1 MVDSQQQP
9 GSASLGVFSRIRT
22 REDALRVVRGAAIT
36 FYLAAAVL
44 AWLAW
49 QRGWQD
55 LVDAGLYVVLGSLM
69 WRFRSPVAAVTLL
82 LVALMRM
89 FVTIGMSIETGQ
101 VIWSYAGI
109 TVVVLFASIRAIEAT
124 LKIHGRFAGQS

>member
-1 MVDSQQQP
+1 PPLP
-9 GSASLGVFSRIRT
+9 GEPGQHG
-22 REDALRVVRGAAIT
+22 GAAIT

>member
-1 MVDSQQQP
+1 MAEPQQQ

-36 FYLAAAVL
+36 FYLAAGVLVLL
-44 AWLAW
+44 AWL
-49 QRGWQD
+49 RGWQD

-69 WRFRSPVAAVTLL
+69 WRFRSPAAAVTLL

-101 VIWSYAGI
+101 VIWPYAGV

-124 LKIHGRFAGQS
+124 LKLNGRFAGQS